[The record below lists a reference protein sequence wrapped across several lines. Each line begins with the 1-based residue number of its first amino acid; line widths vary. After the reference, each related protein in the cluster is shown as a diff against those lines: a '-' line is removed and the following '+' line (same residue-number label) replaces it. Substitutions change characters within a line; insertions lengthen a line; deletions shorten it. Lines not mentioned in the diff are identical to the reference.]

1 MTAHENLHLAGAGS
15 QGLGWLSRAYL
26 ARATLPAPATRP
38 HTAHTAHSCLQA
50 LSEPARVRH
59 ELGVAVRSLE
69 QLEEYAGLSGA
80 SSDLVVSL
88 RGSCD

>member
-1 MTAHENLHLAGAGS
+1 
-15 QGLGWLSRAYL
+15 
-26 ARATLPAPATRP
+26 
-38 HTAHTAHSCLQA
+38 LQA

-88 RGSCD
+88 QGSCD